1 MSASQPPASEQYE
14 SWKRHPNVYSE
25 PTHRQWL
32 AEVTSLRAALAA
44 AQGELK
50 KHCACRFTSGGHLK
64 KPCEFHK
71 RISDVASR
79 EALERAATI
88 CEDAYM
94 RFGHAA
100 DVTVCAKDIRAMDD
114 LQPLPTPPEAA

>member
-44 AQGELK
+44 IEARMVHQHRGPYVGWTLDDLLPGD
-50 KHCACRFTSGGHLK
+50 S
-64 KPCEFHK
+64 P
-71 RISDVASR
+71 SDAIR
-79 EALERAATI
+79 ALQERANPPTHF
-88 CEDAYM
+88 C
-94 RFGHAA
+94 
-100 DVTVCAKDIRAMDD
+100 
-114 LQPLPTPPEAA
+114 PLPTPPEAA